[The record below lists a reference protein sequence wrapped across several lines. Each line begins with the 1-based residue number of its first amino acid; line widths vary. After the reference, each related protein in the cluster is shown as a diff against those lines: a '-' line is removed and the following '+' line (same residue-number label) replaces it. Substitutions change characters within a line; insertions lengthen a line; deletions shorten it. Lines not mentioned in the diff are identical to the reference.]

1 MDKNKKKKILD
12 IIKYTVSTLI
22 ILVLLFGLY
31 NLIYSFNNNYRD
43 YEFKLSSN
51 AISIP
56 LGQSSDVPI
65 VSVDD
70 ENVDLDDYIYT
81 ATDNAIASVTED
93 GKIIG
98 NKIGSTV
105 VVVKAKKSNQKELLN
120 VSVVL
125 KGDILTIQDINLI
138 DTEVNLK
145 VGEKHTINYEIIPTG
160 ALTDNIKWSSSNT
173 SVAVVDNGIITG
185 KKVGSCV
192 ISVKEGNISKQIQVK
207 VSK

>member
-185 KKVGSCV
+185 KKVGNCV